1 MNWARHKGLA
11 AALEAAAWKDDH
23 LVLLSVVGPREAVR
37 GILAAAASGKDVVLS
52 LEGGVETKRGYRGRM
67 RLAALRRGVYH
78 GVYQAPGLGKDY
90 YVAREAD
97 LEREALWASRT
108 LGKPIPVPWW
118 PVLRPLLLLLG
129 GRALE
134 LLLRASREARRGPVG
149 LDRLPSAYFL
159 WDRALLR
166 GGADVP
172 KALLPLVGIPRKPVL
187 LPDPIGKVKE
197 ALEGLDAELWE
208 GVRLEVAVVR
218 GQRVVLAGWMGG
230 SAQALIVHFSLGKIP

>member
-1 MNWARHKGLA
+1 MAFY
-11 AALEAAAWKDDH
+11 
-23 LVLLSVVGPREAVR
+23 PREQGCYEAR
-37 GILAAAASGKDVVLS
+37 IAWAAGKAQDKRKGIAIWTRPNLFIDP
-52 LEGGVETKRGYRGRM
+52 TGY
-67 RLAALRRGVYH
+67 
-78 GVYQAPGLGKDY
+78 
-90 YVAREAD
+90 
-97 LEREALWASRT
+97 
-108 LGKPIPVPWW
+108 
-118 PVLRPLLLLLG
+118 LLLG

-172 KALLPLVGIPRKPVL
+172 KALLPLVGIPREPVL

-197 ALEGLDAELWE
+197 VLEGLDAELWE